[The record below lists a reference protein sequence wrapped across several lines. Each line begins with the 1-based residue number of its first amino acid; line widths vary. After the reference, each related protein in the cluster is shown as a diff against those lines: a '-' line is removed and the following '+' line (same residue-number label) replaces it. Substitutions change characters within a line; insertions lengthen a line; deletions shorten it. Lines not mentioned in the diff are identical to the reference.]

1 MRPTVMEVNLDNF
14 KYNINS
20 IKKYIGNDV
29 LLMPVIKANGY
40 GTYINLNAIIDE
52 FKIVCVALVDE
63 GIILREHGYTGD
75 ILVINQ
81 PDISEIDEIFKYKL
95 IVGLS
100 DENFLDAMVKFDDK
114 FRVHIEVDTGM
125 ARTGIRN
132 MNLVNKLKNCPS
144 ISVEGIYS
152 HLSSADDDVEFTNN
166 QIKLFNDYVEN
177 IKTVFSD
184 IKYIHLAASNGI
196 VNYPNS
202 HYNAVRVGIIMYG
215 YESFEGC
222 SQKIDLKPICKL
234 KSKITYLK
242 EVNEGTPI
250 SYNHSFITNRP
261 SIIATVPIGYAD
273 GLRRDL
279 SNKGHVVVNGKLCP
293 IVGKVCMDSIMV
305 DVTDCECKMDD
316 DVYIWDNDLI
326 KVDDIAKECN
336 TINYEIICTVSSRV
350 PRVFI
355 R

>member
-1 MRPTVMEVNLDNF
+1 MRPTVMEVNLSDF

-20 IKKYIGNDV
+20 IKKYINSDV

-40 GTYINLNAIIDE
+40 GTYLNLSTILDE

-63 GIILREHGYTGD
+63 GILLREKGYTGD

-100 DENFLDAMVKFDDK
+100 DEDFLEEMVKFDDK

-125 ARTGIRN
+125 GRTGIRDLG
-132 MNLVNKLKNCPS
+132 LVNKLKNS
-144 ISVEGIYS
+144 SNIIVEGIYS
-152 HLSSADDDVEFTNN
+152 HLSSADDDVEFTDN
-166 QIKLFNDYVEN
+166 QINMFNEYVEK
-177 IKTVFSD
+177 IKEVFPD

-196 VNYPNS
+196 INYPTS
-202 HYNAVRVGIIMYG
+202 YYNAVRVGIIMYG
-215 YESFEGC
+215 YESFNGC
-222 SQKIDLKPICKL
+222 LEKLDLKPICKL
-234 KSKITYLK
+234 KSKITFLK
-242 EVNEGTPI
+242 EVDEGTPI
-250 SYNHSFITNRP
+250 SYNHDFITKKKSR
-261 SIIATVPIGYAD
+261 IATIPIGYAD

-279 SNKGHVVVNGKLCP
+279 SNKGHVVVNGSLCP

-305 DVTDCECKMDD
+305 DVSDIDCKLGDE
-316 DVYIWDNDLI
+316 VYIWDNDLL
-326 KVDDIAKECN
+326 KVEDIAKECN
-336 TINYEIICTVSSRV
+336 TINYEIISTISSRV
-350 PRVFI
+350 PRVFV

>member
-1 MRPTVMEVNLDNF
+1 MRPTVMEVNLSDF

-20 IKKYIGNDV
+20 IKKYINSDV

-40 GTYINLNAIIDE
+40 GTYLNLSTILDE

-63 GIILREHGYTGD
+63 GVLLREKGYTGD

-100 DENFLDAMVKFDDK
+100 DEEFLEEMVKFDDK

-125 ARTGIRN
+125 GRTGIRDLG
-132 MNLVNKLKNCPS
+132 LVNKLKNCPN
-144 ISVEGIYS
+144 IIVEGIYS
-152 HLSSADDDVEFTNN
+152 HLSSADDDVEFTDN
-166 QIKLFNDYVEN
+166 QIKMFNEYVEK
-177 IKTVFSD
+177 IKDIFPD

-196 VNYPNS
+196 INYPTS
-202 HYNAVRVGIIMYG
+202 YYNAVRVGIIMYG
-215 YESFEGC
+215 YESFNGSLE
-222 SQKIDLKPICKL
+222 KLDLKPICKL
-234 KSKITYLK
+234 KSKITFLK
-242 EVNEGTPI
+242 EVDEGTPI
-250 SYNHSFITNRP
+250 SYNHDFITKKKSR
-261 SIIATVPIGYAD
+261 IATIPIGYAD

-279 SNKGHVVVNGKLCP
+279 SNKGHVVINGSLCP

-305 DVTDCECKMDD
+305 DVSDIDCKLGDE
-316 DVYIWDNDLI
+316 VYIWDNDLL
-326 KVDDIAKECN
+326 KVEDIAKECN
-336 TINYEIICTVSSRV
+336 TINYEIISTISSRV
-350 PRVFI
+350 PRVFV